1 MRLQKLGEALR
12 RIGEGAAMMRTKG
25 EPGTGGDV
33 VEAVRHARTVYN
45 QIRHLQS
52 LPMEEVMTSPK
63 TIRLPTS
70 LCPGA
75 RTWQA
80 PSGSICR
87 RWHCHPS
94 GRCADDAAWRG
105 RYFCWFWHLQ
115 IRQPTKRAEAI
126 VKATA
131 HYNDPGVLAE
141 VSRNLGEAMVGR
153 SATQL
158 PDEEKMSERGW

>member
-1 MRLQKLGEALR
+1 
-12 RIGEGAAMMRTKG
+12 MMRTKG

-80 PSGSICR
+80 PSGQFAAGGIAT
-87 RWHCHPS
+87 P
-94 GRCADDAAWRG
+94 ADAALMMQLG
-105 RYFCWFWHLQ
+105 VDGIFVGSGIFKSGN
-115 IRQPTKRAEAI
+115 PTKRAEAI

-158 PDEEKMSERGW
+158 PDEEKKCPNAVGKP